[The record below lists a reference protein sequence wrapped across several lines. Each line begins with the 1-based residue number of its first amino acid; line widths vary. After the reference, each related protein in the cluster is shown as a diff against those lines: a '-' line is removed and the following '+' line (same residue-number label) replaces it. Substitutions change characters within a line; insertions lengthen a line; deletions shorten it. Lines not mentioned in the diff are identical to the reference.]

1 MIFATIHFFMLVAS
15 CVLLYYIVP
24 RRFQWCILLAA
35 NMIFYITNGG
45 KTIVWLFAVIGTTYV
60 SALLLD
66 QLNASI
72 KEVPKDRK
80 TKKEKLKKQKKTIVT
95 ATLILCVGLLYMMKY
110 WNFTI
115 SFFPS
120 LPLPTFDFLIPLGL
134 SFFTFQAIGYVI
146 DVYRGKYPAQR
157 NILKYAC
164 FVSFFPQ
171 MIQGPIG
178 RYSELLLFENNRFSY
193 KNMQYG
199 LQLMLLGFIKKLVV
213 ADRAAVMVNAII
225 FDGTPYSGA
234 IVAVGIF
241 FYCIQLYYDFS
252 GGVDVARGV
261 ATLFGISMAE
271 NFKRPIF
278 ATSLADYWRRW
289 HISLGTWMRDYLF
302 YSLSLSKPFGKLSK
316 WARKHFKGIIGK
328 IFATSIA
335 TFIVYFIIGV
345 WHGAS
350 MKYIAFG
357 FYNGTLLTLSL
368 IFESKFIAL
377 KKALHIND
385 HDIKYKLFCIVRTW
399 GIIFIGR
406 YLSRADGLIHALR
419 LLKRTVLDFQPSTLF
434 STDYLSFGLQSIDFV
449 VIFACLVPLL
459 LMELLQ
465 ENGMEIRKTLS
476 KKNLFIQWVAI
487 VIPLSVLIV
496 FGFYNGD
503 YIASEFIYAQF

>member
-1 MIFATIHFFMLVAS
+1 MIFATIHFFILITSCVFFYYLVPVKYKW
-15 CVLLYYIVP
+15 CVLL
-24 RRFQWCILLAA
+24 LA
-35 NMIFYITNGG
+35 NTIFYITNGG
-45 KTIVWLFAVIGTTYV
+45 RTIVWLFAVIGTTYL
-60 SALLLD
+60 SARILD
-66 QLNASI
+66 QLNVAI
-72 KEVPKDRK
+72 KEVPKAE
-80 TKKEKLKKQKKTIVT
+80 KEKKLQLKKQKKFTVT
-95 ATLILCVGLLYMMKY
+95 CTLILCVGLLYMMKY

-120 LPLPTFDFLIPLGL
+120 LPLPRFDFLIPLGL

-146 DVYRGKYPAQR
+146 DVYRGKYAAQK

-178 RYSELLLFENNRFSY
+178 RYNELLLFEENRFSY

-261 ATLFGISMAE
+261 ATLFGITMAE

-316 WARKHFKGIIGK
+316 WARKNIKGIVGK
-328 IFATSIA
+328 IFATSVA

-350 MKYIAFG
+350 MKYVAFG

-368 IFESKFIAL
+368 IFESKFVAL
-377 KKALHIND
+377 KKALHIDD

-406 YLSRADGLIHALR
+406 YLSRADGLMHALR

-434 STDYLSFGLQSIDFV
+434 STDYLSFGLQPIDFM
-449 VIFACLVPLL
+449 VILSCLLPLL
-459 LMELLQ
+459 FMEFLQ
-465 ENGMEIRKTLS
+465 EKGMQIRDTLS
-476 KKNLFIQWVAI
+476 EKNLLIQWVAI
-487 VIPLSVLIV
+487 AVPLFVLV
-496 FGFYNGD
+496 FFGFYNGD